1 MKNAILALLVL
12 VSMTACQSSGSNK
25 SESTASKAAVEAAID
40 PSITQVYYIHGK
52 QRCKTCV
59 AVGEVSKKTVETLY
73 GGNEKVRFIEINTSE
88 AGNEGLIEKLGV
100 TFNAL
105 VVAKGEQST
114 NLTEQAFAS
123 ALNNPESLEAKL
135 KETIDSYQ
143 Q

>member
-1 MKNAILALLVL
+1 MKNAILALFVL
-12 VSMTACQSSGSNK
+12 LSMTACQSSGNNK
-25 SESTASKAAVEAAID
+25 SESTESKAAVEAAVD
-40 PSITQVYYIHGK
+40 PSVTHVYYIHGK

-59 AVGEVSKKTVETLY
+59 AVGEVTKKTVETFY
-73 GGNEKVRFIEINTSE
+73 GGNEKVRFIEIKTSE
-88 AGNEGLIEKLGV
+88 ADNEALIEKLGV

-105 VVAKGEQST
+105 IVAKGDKLT
-114 NLTEQAFAS
+114 NLTEQAFAT